1 MKKTLWVFI
10 YYYRDSNY
18 SVPRVYRTRE
28 EARYWRKEYLK
39 DLNIDGNTSYIV
51 SPIRKYE
58 LK

>member
-18 SVPRVYRTRE
+18 FVPRTYLSRK
-28 EARYWRKEYLK
+28 EARYWRKEFLK
-39 DLNIDGNTSYIV
+39 DLDIDGNTRYIV